1 MQCLQPPSQP
11 KPYAPHHSFFRYRF
25 DPPRKV
31 ILEKTVNH
39 LTFNVVPNRQVSETL
54 FIKEYRIWDGH
65 IECSF
70 DREYKSAMARSPDH
84 LIFLSSLIH
93 LQKLIYVYMCHR
105 LDLPY
110 DPFEPE
116 VLKVWPTRTDC
127 RIPKLVRERADLIQ
141 TFHVQSLTR
150 RSDGNYLLTGLSYS
164 QGCLE
169 ISGDATIFPMS
180 PPGSPP

>member
-1 MQCLQPPSQP
+1 MLCPQPPSEP
-11 KPYAPHHSFFRYRF
+11 KRYGPQFLSFSYRV
-25 DPPRKV
+25 DPPKKV

-39 LTFNVVPNRQVSETL
+39 LIFNVVPDRQVSETL

-65 IECSF
+65 IECLF
-70 DREYKSAMARSPDH
+70 DREYKSAMVRSPDH

-93 LQKLIYVYMCHR
+93 LQKLIYVYMCYR

-110 DPFEPE
+110 DPFKPE

-127 RIPKLVRERADLIQ
+127 RIPKLVRERTDLIQ

-150 RSDGNYLLTGLSYS
+150 RSDGNYFLTGHSYS

-169 ISGDATIFPMS
+169 ISGDATIFPIS
-180 PPGSPP
+180 KKHGT

>member
-1 MQCLQPPSQP
+1 MSTTQLTEAPFASQHPPLSYRTYPP
-11 KPYAPHHSFFRYRF
+11 K
-25 DPPRKV
+25 KV

-39 LTFNVVPNRQVSETL
+39 LTFNVLPDRQVSETL
-54 FIKEYRIWDGH
+54 FIKEYRIWEGY

-70 DREYKSAMARSPDH
+70 DREYRTTMSRSPDH

-116 VLKVWPTRTDC
+116 VLKVWPTRAEC

-150 RSDGNYLLTGLSYS
+150 RNDGNYLLTGLSYS

-169 ISGDATIFPMS
+169 ISGAATIFPIS
-180 PPGSPP
+180 GSS